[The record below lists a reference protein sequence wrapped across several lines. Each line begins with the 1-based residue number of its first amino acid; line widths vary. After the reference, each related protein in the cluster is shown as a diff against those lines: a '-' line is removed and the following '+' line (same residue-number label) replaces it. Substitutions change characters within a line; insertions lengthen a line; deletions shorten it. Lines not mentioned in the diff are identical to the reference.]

1 MTKNIIDE
9 IVLGKQRYAMADLV
23 VQLVESARDDML
35 PFTAPWEFFQHIA
48 IIRRMYEMHERN
60 QEASDGDLS
69 RSTAIP
75 HSIMRRRLQELSDY
89 GAVERRGHR
98 YVLSPAFFNSEF
110 MLRGFRL
117 RRFIVTVAPEK
128 MAETPE
134 T

>member
-1 MTKNIIDE
+1 MTKDIIDD
-9 IVLGKQRYAMADLV
+9 IILGKQRYAMADLV
-23 VQLVESARDDML
+23 VQLVESAKADML
-35 PFTAPWEFFQHIA
+35 PFTTSWEFFQHIT
-48 IIRRMYEMHERN
+48 IIRRMYELHERGE
-60 QEASDGDLS
+60 EASDSDLS

-75 HSIMRRRLQELSDY
+75 RPTMQRRLRDLSEF

-98 YVLSPAFFNSEF
+98 YVLSPGFFNSEF

>member
-1 MTKNIIDE
+1 MTKNIVDE

-23 VQLVESARDDML
+23 VQLVETAKDDML
-35 PFTAPWEFFQHIA
+35 PFTASWEFFQHIT
-48 IIRRMYEMHERN
+48 IIRRMYEMHEQG

-69 RSTAIP
+69 RSTVIP
-75 HSIMRRRLQELSDY
+75 RSTMRQRLQELMEY
-89 GAVERRGHR
+89 GAVERRGYR

-117 RRFIVTVAPEK
+117 RRFIVAVAPEK